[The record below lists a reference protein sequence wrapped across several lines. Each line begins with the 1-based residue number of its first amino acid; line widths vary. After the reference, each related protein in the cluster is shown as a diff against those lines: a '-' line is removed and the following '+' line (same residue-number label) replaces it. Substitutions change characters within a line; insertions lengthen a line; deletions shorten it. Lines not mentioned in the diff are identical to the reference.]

1 MTEIAGTTSIRRGHE
16 LNIASLAHYLQE
28 NLEAFHGPLVIRQ
41 FQGGQSNPTYY
52 CEAASGKYVLR
63 KKPPGKLLRSA
74 HAVDREYRVLRALSG
89 SAVPV
94 PQTRLYCDDDSVI
107 GTPFYLMDF
116 LPGRVFTNPMLPG
129 LQEGERRAMYASMN
143 DALVQL
149 HRFNLQSAGLAD
161 FGRPEKYI
169 ARQIDRWG
177 RQYEASKT
185 RHLPAMEQLREW
197 LRANIPDDEVTT
209 VVHGD
214 FRIGNLMFHP
224 KEPRVIAVL
233 DWELATLG
241 HPLSDL
247 AYNCM
252 TYHFPCDNR
261 LAQGFLGAKTQ
272 ALGIPGEK
280 EYIARYE
287 RLTGIGTSAH
297 WHFYMAFSLFRTAA
311 IQQGVYARSLQG
323 NASSELAHLF
333 GETFPMVAERGWQ
346 VATSG

>member
-149 HRFNLQSAGLAD
+149 HRFNWQSAGLAD
-161 FGRPEKYI
+161 FGKPEKYI
-169 ARQIDRWG
+169 DVPP
-177 RQYEASKT
+177 E
-185 RHLPAMEQLREW
+185 
-197 LRANIPDDEVTT
+197 RAP
-209 VVHGD
+209 GY
-214 FRIGNLMFHP
+214 R
-224 KEPRVIAVL
+224 RVGL
-233 DWELATLG
+233 GTG
-241 HPLSDL
+241 HPRTPAQRSRLQLHDL
-247 AYNCM
+247 L
-252 TYHFPCDNR
+252 FP
-261 LAQGFLGAKTQ
+261 L
-272 ALGIPGEK
+272 
-280 EYIARYE
+280 
-287 RLTGIGTSAH
+287 
-297 WHFYMAFSLFRTAA
+297 
-311 IQQGVYARSLQG
+311 
-323 NASSELAHLF
+323 
-333 GETFPMVAERGWQ
+333 
-346 VATSG
+346 